1 MKKLSIILIIM
12 LALVGCN
19 TSGNNE
25 TVDTDGKLKV
35 ISTFTIITDMV
46 EEIGQDKVSVTNLVP
61 TGTDPHEY
69 EPKPEDIKAI
79 TDADLLLYNGLN
91 LEGGDQGWF
100 AKATKSVK
108 VEESKIH
115 QLSDKIE
122 PMYLLGGGD
131 DDEINPH
138 AFISPKNGI
147 KMSEAVRDALV
158 EADAENKDFY
168 EANAETYINKLKEID
183 EKYHTEIDAIPEENK
198 ILVTSEKA
206 FQYMNADYGLR
217 EAYIWAIDTEEL
229 GTTEQLKSLLEILK
243 TDKPPYLFLE
253 SNVDERPMKT
263 ISSESGIPIFEKRI
277 YSDEIGTPG
286 SEVDTYLKMLE
297 NNIAIISEGLK

>member
-1 MKKLSIILIIM
+1 MKKISVILM
-12 LALVGCN
+12 MVLVLVGCGAK
-19 TSGNNE
+19 SSPQE
-25 TVDTDGKLKV
+25 DDGKLKV
-35 ISTFTIITDMV
+35 VSTFTIITDMV

-69 EPKPEDIKAI
+69 EPKPDDIQAI

-91 LEGGDQGWF
+91 LEGGEQGWF

-108 VEESKIH
+108 VDESKIH
-115 QLSDKIE
+115 QLSDNIT

-147 KMSEAVRDALV
+147 IMSEAVRDALV
-158 EADAENKDFY
+158 AADPENKDFY
-168 EANAETYINKLKEID
+168 EVNATEYISKLKVID
-183 EKYHTEIDAIPEENK
+183 ELYKTEIDAIPEANR

-206 FQYMNADYGLR
+206 FQYMTADYGLR

-229 GTTEQLKSLLEILK
+229 GTTEQLKSLLETLK
-243 TDKPPYLFLE
+243 VDAPPYLFLE
-253 SNVDERPMKT
+253 SNVDTRPMET
-263 ISSESGIPIFEKRI
+263 ISKESGIPIFEKRI
-277 YSDEIGTPG
+277 YSDEIGTAG

-297 NNIAIISEGLK
+297 NNITIIAEGLK

>member
-1 MKKLSIILIIM
+1 MKKLSVMLIIM
-12 LALVGCN
+12 LALVGCSSN
-19 TSGNNE
+19 TQPKE
-25 TVDTDGKLKV
+25 DDDTLKV

-46 EEIGQDKVSVTNLVP
+46 EEIGQEKVSVTNLVP

-69 EPKPEDIKAI
+69 EPKPADIQAI

-91 LEGGDQGWF
+91 LEGGEHGWF
-100 AKATKSVK
+100 AKATKSANVDD
-108 VEESKIH
+108 SKIH
-115 QLSDKIE
+115 QLSDNIK

-147 KMSEAVRDALV
+147 IMSEAVRDALV
-158 EADAENKDFY
+158 NADPDNKDFY
-168 EANAETYINKLKEID
+168 EKNATEYINKLEAID
-183 EKYHTEIDAIPEENK
+183 KQYQTDIDAIPEKNR

-206 FQYMNADYGLR
+206 FQYMTADYGLR

-229 GTTEQLKSLLEILK
+229 GTTEQLTGLLEVLK
-243 TDKPPYLFLE
+243 TDAPPYLFVE
-253 SNVDERPMKT
+253 SNVDTRPMET
-263 ISSESGIPIFEKRI
+263 ISKESGIPIYEKKI
-277 YSDEIGTPG
+277 YSDEIGTEG

-297 NNIAIISEGLK
+297 NNIKIISEGLK

>member
-1 MKKLSIILIIM
+1 MKRISVLLIIL
-12 LALVGCN
+12 LALVGCGSSN
-19 TSGNNE
+19 TSKVE
-25 TVDTDGKLKV
+25 DDGKLKV

-91 LEGGDQGWF
+91 LEGGEHGWF
-100 AKATKSVK
+100 AKATKSVSVDEK
-108 VEESKIH
+108 KIH
-115 QLSDKIE
+115 ELSDKIE
-122 PMYLLGGGD
+122 PMYLLGGGE

-158 EADAENKDFY
+158 EADPDNKDFY
-168 EANAETYINKLKEID
+168 EANATEYISKLDAID
-183 EKYHTEIDAIPEENK
+183 AEYHKEIDAIPEKNK

-206 FQYMNADYGLR
+206 FQYMTADYGLR

-229 GTTEQLKSLLEILK
+229 GTTEQLNTLLGVLK
-243 TDKPPYLFLE
+243 TDAPPYLFVE
-253 SNVDERPMKT
+253 SNVDDRPMKT
-263 ISSESGIPIFEKRI
+263 ISSESGIPIFEKKI

-286 SEVDTYLKMLE
+286 SEVDTYIKMLE
-297 NNIAIISEGLK
+297 NNIRIISEGLK

>member
-1 MKKLSIILIIM
+1 MKKISVILM
-12 LALVGCN
+12 MVLVLVGCGAK
-19 TSGNNE
+19 SSPKE
-25 TVDTDGKLKV
+25 DDGKLKV
-35 ISTFTIITDMV
+35 VSTFTIITDMV

-69 EPKPEDIKAI
+69 EPKPDDIQAI

-91 LEGGDQGWF
+91 LEGGEQGWF

-108 VEESKIH
+108 VDESKIH
-115 QLSDKIE
+115 QLSDNIT

-147 KMSEAVRDALV
+147 IMSEAVRDALV
-158 EADAENKDFY
+158 AADPENKDFY
-168 EANAETYINKLKEID
+168 EANATEYISKLKVID
-183 EKYHTEIDAIPEENK
+183 ELYKTEIDAIPEANR

-206 FQYMNADYGLR
+206 FQYMTADYGLR

-229 GTTEQLKSLLEILK
+229 GTTEQLKSLLETLK
-243 TDKPPYLFLE
+243 VDAPPYLFLE
-253 SNVDERPMKT
+253 SNVDTRPMET
-263 ISSESGIPIFEKRI
+263 ISKESGIPIFEKRI
-277 YSDEIGTPG
+277 YSDEIGTAG

-297 NNIAIISEGLK
+297 NNITIIAEGLK